1 MTDKRLLAFLSTF
14 RDKKDVLLLDLSIF
28 SPSLSF
34 SREKRVT
41 QSFFSF
47 SRKKV
52 MKVTYFPPLQLG
64 RFSSVTRTPA
74 HCQLLLLAQLV
85 LVCASNHRVKRTEK
99 DREKKKMLKN
109 NIVLLR
115 CFCNEKGKNNNK
127 ASTDA
132 HLSWSRKCGQGL

>member
-1 MTDKRLLAFLSTF
+1 MYIPQQKRRLVVRSLNFFPRLCLFLE
-14 RDKKDVLLLDLSIF
+14 RKE
-28 SPSLSF
+28 SLNL
-34 SREKRVT
+34 
-41 QSFFSF
+41 FFSF